1 MAYKKKTAQKKDTP
15 VTYRGSAVQPN
26 DMKSF
31 MAEWS
36 LSQAEANH
44 VETIEEANDFDIQDE
59 EDEDF
64 LQNFTVYEMHEIAED
79 NLAIYNQE
87 QADDPP
93 ESVDVESN
101 ETSDRARDPQN
112 SHVQSAPIEQTRVEQ
127 TD

>member
-1 MAYKKKTAQKKDTP
+1 MAKSKSDTP
-15 VTYRGSAVQPN
+15 VKFRGSSVQPN

-31 MAEWS
+31 MDEWS
-36 LSQAEANH
+36 LRQAEANH
-44 VETIEEANDFDIQDE
+44 VETLEEANDFNINDE
-59 EDEDF
+59 GDEDF
-64 LQNFTVYEMHEIAED
+64 LEPFTVYEMHEIAED